1 MLITFVEEIKTI
13 YIYKIPMSMG
23 KHSYRLETTVYEYD
37 NKILKL
43 INILLE
49 LSVLS

>member
-1 MLITFVEEIKTI
+1 
-13 YIYKIPMSMG
+13 MG

>member
-1 MLITFVEEIKTI
+1 
-13 YIYKIPMSMG
+13 MS